1 MNVVGRVG
9 SLISQGV
16 YSVATPFHPFGGA
29 VDVIVVQQQD
39 GTFRSTP
46 WYVRFGKFQGVL
58 KGAEKIVRIAVN
70 GVEANFH
77 MYLDNSG
84 EAYFIKE
91 VDAGKGS
98 ETNGVVK
105 DSDNLEVTGEGSII
119 GDNNKDSNNDNV
131 DDIRRLEHSVS
142 DSEVVRLR
150 DESVSLYAD
159 RIERVESDVER
170 RFYEFKDEPP
180 LEGSVELSE
189 YGSNQYES
197 LDGSDFVEAQC
208 LDSEVILVSVDG
220 HVLTAPISASEQNT
234 ENVQLS
240 IPQFHLGP
248 GEGTEFCEGN
258 EEFSSSED
266 VWAADYINKLS
277 ASTANVASDDVCSI
291 SNDDNAIG
299 RQLEVCEGEG
309 EHVCQSQEAP
319 SISDQEGEMLMQSDS
334 EEVSA
339 NNKREDVFKSCLELS
354 KLTKL
359 VSNADLNDVISSLD
373 VSQQKS
379 QQSSPVAGEDK
390 DEGVVESRKNYDL
403 SASSSSSSLGNGASP
418 DLQVGVESVEKNA
431 SGAQHMVSDS
441 ISVYSVTNGSESKSK
456 NISTSAAFEGI
467 DNSPQRTVLEDE
479 CSKNELV
486 EPQTE
491 ASSEGIQTHSSI
503 RFEISLCRNELHPG
517 MGLDAAAAAFD
528 ARRISVEEF
537 KNSAVSLIRNEN
549 LIIRFRESYLQWE
562 KAAPLVLGMAAF
574 GLELPVEHKDTIPVG
589 TPRPRD
595 DDSGDPASPA
605 SSGRRW
611 RLWPIPFR
619 RVKTLEHAS
628 SNASSEE
635 VFVDSESGSLQVLS
649 SMTSHDGKES
659 PHKQLIR
666 TNVPSNEQIASLNL
680 KDGQNM
686 ITFSFSTR
694 VLGTQRVDARIY
706 LWKWNARIVISDV
719 DGTITKSDV
728 LGQFMPLVG
737 RDWTQSGVARL
748 FSAIKVHL
756 CLTFNFP
763 KSLFDL
769 CRLPSLLILPKFV
782 GANKA
787 IRYF

>member
-105 DSDNLEVTGEGSII
+105 DSDNLVVTGEDSII
-119 GDNNKDSNNDNV
+119 GDNNKDSSNDKI
-131 DDIRRLEHSVS
+131 DDIHRLEHSVS

-170 RFYEFKDEPP
+170 RFYEFKDEHSP

-189 YGSNQYES
+189 YGSNRYES
-197 LDGSDFVEAQC
+197 LDGEDFVEAQC
-208 LDSEVILVSVDG
+208 SDSEVILVSVDG

-258 EEFSSSED
+258 EEFSSGED

-291 SNDDNAIG
+291 NNDDSAIG

-319 SISDQEGEMLMQSDS
+319 GISDQEGEILVQSDS

-354 KLTKL
+354 KLTKQ
-359 VSNADLNDVISSLD
+359 VANADLNDVISSLD

-379 QQSSPVAGEDK
+379 QQSSLVAGEDK

-403 SASSSSSSLGNGASP
+403 SASGSSSSLGNGASP
-418 DLQVGVESVEKNA
+418 VQVGVESVEKNA

-441 ISVYSVTNGSESKSK
+441 ISVPSVTNGSESKGK
-456 NISTSAAFEGI
+456 NFSTSAAFEGI

-479 CSKNELV
+479 CSKSELV

-503 RFEISLCRNELHPG
+503 SKEFLVAFVKI
-517 MGLDAAAAAFD
+517 MGFP
-528 ARRISVEEF
+528 V
-537 KNSAVSLIRNEN
+537 VN
-549 LIIRFRESYLQWE
+549 LREY
-562 KAAPLVLGMAAF
+562 
-574 GLELPVEHKDTIPVG
+574 
-589 TPRPRD
+589 
-595 DDSGDPASPA
+595 
-605 SSGRRW
+605 
-611 RLWPIPFR
+611 
-619 RVKTLEHAS
+619 
-628 SNASSEE
+628 
-635 VFVDSESGSLQVLS
+635 
-649 SMTSHDGKES
+649 
-659 PHKQLIR
+659 
-666 TNVPSNEQIASLNL
+666 
-680 KDGQNM
+680 
-686 ITFSFSTR
+686 
-694 VLGTQRVDARIY
+694 
-706 LWKWNARIVISDV
+706 
-719 DGTITKSDV
+719 
-728 LGQFMPLVG
+728 
-737 RDWTQSGVARL
+737 L
-748 FSAIKVHL
+748 FSSIL
-756 CLTFNFP
+756 LTI
-763 KSLFDL
+763 
-769 CRLPSLLILPKFV
+769 CRV
-782 GANKA
+782 
-787 IRYF
+787 